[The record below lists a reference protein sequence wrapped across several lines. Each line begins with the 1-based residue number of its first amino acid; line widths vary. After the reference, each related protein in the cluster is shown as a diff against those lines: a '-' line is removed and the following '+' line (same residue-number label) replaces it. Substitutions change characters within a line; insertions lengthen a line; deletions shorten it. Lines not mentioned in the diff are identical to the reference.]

1 MPALVSADDFLTEE
15 QIDGID
21 MMNPF
26 LLITESVQRNNISGI
41 SVLNASER
49 SVFSFLDSFC
59 CFFVLAVQRI
69 GNLNIGIPLL
79 FVSDKKV
86 ALQIADF
93 SNAYLVI
100 LPDQKK
106 VDDVFQ
112 RRTVTQTV
120 ICIH

>member
-1 MPALVSADDFLTEE
+1 MYYRSDENQFRCEIPVLVSADLFLTEE

-69 GNLNIGIPLL
+69 DNLNIGIPLF
-79 FVSDKKV
+79 FVPDNKV
-86 ALQIADF
+86 AFQIADF

-100 LPDQKK
+100 LTGQK
-106 VDDVFQ
+106 
-112 RRTVTQTV
+112 R
-120 ICIH
+120 